1 MSTDLR
7 EFVVSTLRDMNFE
20 VDSVTDETPLGDG
33 GLELESLSTA
43 ELVLQ
48 LEKFGVEFSD
58 EEMEKLTDMTL
69 GEFTAEARRRAT
81 GN

>member
-20 VDSVTDETPLGDG
+20 VDAVTDETPLGDG

-58 EEMEKLTDMTL
+58 EEMEKLTDLTL
-69 GEFTAEARRRAT
+69 GEFTAEAERRA
-81 GN
+81 NRN